1 MERQPQQGR
10 CFSLGFVLI
19 FISLIGG
26 CAHHKWGF
34 MNKHGSSCPPQRQA
48 APMYP
53 ADPGSSAGGSG
64 NAEVPYQGTPVQPAY
79 PRSQPGSGS
88 HMGSGSY

>member
-10 CFSLGFVLI
+10 WFSFGFVLI
-19 FISLIGG
+19 FISLLGG

-34 MNKHGSSCPPQRQA
+34 LNKHGSSCPPQRHAVPQ
-48 APMYP
+48 YP
-53 ADPGSSAGGSG
+53 VDQGTSTGGSV
-64 NAEVPYQGTPVQPAY
+64 NAGDAYQGTPVQPSF